1 MTDWYRRTRRTSS
14 SNTMAPV
21 KGNVLAKVKVGN
33 VMWELSQ
40 ALLAIFIFIPD
51 HLFVQEDNNF
61 DFRML

>member
-1 MTDWYRRTRRTSS
+1 
-14 SNTMAPV
+14 MAPE

-40 ALLAIFIFIPD
+40 ALLAIFIFISD
-51 HLFVQEDNNF
+51 HLFVREDNNF